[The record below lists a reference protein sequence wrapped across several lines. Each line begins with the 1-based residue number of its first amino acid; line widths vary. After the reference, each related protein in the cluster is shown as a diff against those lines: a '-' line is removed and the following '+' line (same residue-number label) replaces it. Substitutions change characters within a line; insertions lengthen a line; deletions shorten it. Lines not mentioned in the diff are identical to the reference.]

1 MKSNLVRN
9 LTWLDLR
16 SCQKQKKEEEK
27 NQERFR
33 PTHTSCF
40 VRLKDAL
47 VQMGL
52 KLTIESL
59 YVCPF

>member
-27 NQERFR
+27 TKNGSDRRTQ
-33 PTHTSCF
+33 
-40 VRLKDAL
+40 VVL
-47 VQMGL
+47 
-52 KLTIESL
+52 
-59 YVCPF
+59 